1 MAQRKNTYRL
11 STAVVVTVLTE
22 IILAALLAFGYFVLM
37 QMIPGMKLDRPEM
50 MAVFAA
56 GPVVSLLFLL
66 MFWWKKRALSKFS
79 SPEMLKHLAPMLST
93 GKPVFKFVFFRLA
106 LFFLTIALVN
116 PQIGSKMT
124 EVKQEGIDLMIAIDV
139 SNSMLSED
147 IKPNRLERARRGVA
161 QLIDKLYG
169 DRVGIIVFAG
179 DAYVQLPITTDFSAA
194 RMFLN
199 TITTDIVPVQGT
211 SIGAAINRSMESFDF
226 DNGAQKAII
235 VISDGEDHEAAAL
248 EAAKKAAEKGVIIH
262 TIGMG
267 TAQGG
272 PIPIYNGRNQTG
284 YKKDKEGRTVI
295 TRLDEKMLQD
305 LATAGNGQ
313 FVRASTAQMGINVL
327 LEEIDSMNKT
337 EFGTVSYAEYED
349 RFQVF
354 LIIALVLLLIEQ
366 LVSERRSKWR
376 EKFKLF
382 ES

>member
-1 MAQRKNTYRL
+1 MSQRKNTYRL

-147 IKPNRLERARRGVA
+147 IKPNRLERARRGIA

-248 EAAKKAAEKGVIIH
+248 EAAKKAAEKGVVIH

>member
-50 MAVFAA
+50 MTVFAA

-305 LATAGNGQ
+305 IATAGNGQ

-349 RFQVF
+349 RFQIF

>member
-11 STAVVVTVLTE
+11 ATAVMVTVLTE

-139 SNSMLSED
+139 SNSMVSED
-147 IKPNRLERARRGVA
+147 IKPNRLERARRGIA

-226 DNGAQKAII
+226 DNGAHKAII

-248 EAAKKAAEKGVIIH
+248 EAAKKAAEKNVMIH